1 MKKIIARTLLSTILA
16 TSALSTSVIVMPE
29 STPAMSQNIFKKIGK
44 DLRKARKGI
53 QREIKKGPLK
63 QILPVVGTILIAN
76 GIADG
81 SPAAIIF
88 GAALVAAPQ
97 TFQKDMARK
106 YSREMQ
112 YSGCTSCG
120 NKRVVLRPGQKIT
133 SEREKAIRAEVKEDI
148 KDVQRALAK
157 FGYYTSKIDGDYGPG
172 SRRAAK
178 KFQAGIGTSQTGIL
192 NAEERYLLFTQA
204 AELGYVREARDLQY
218 SAKVIPAVI
227 QQPEM
232 VKKAPVIVTPTIA
245 EFRLAKSQF
254 DKFSNDFLQGGDQSI
269 VKSAELLPDGRVK
282 LQIDDDLSGK
292 TMELIGTVAGIDLAP
307 HRVSDLWIRV
317 TYDDD
322 ETTQAIN
329 LNTRDDFDTVDEASA
344 WMNKAKSKLGILA
357 ELTEVEDVKPKDEV
371 LIADTPKAA
380 EEPIKIAGKE
390 PQTPKIKTP
399 SKTDNIEIAEVKPDN
414 KRPKIAEVKP
424 SNKQPKIATETT
436 IKIVQPEDQTTE
448 IAKVDTS
455 TVAVNEPKIEPIPE
469 PTTISVTTPQEAQI
483 CQQNLFVNFD
493 FPVEDE
499 NISHFIITPPDG
511 AVWFDRGDTTSNIM
525 GQCVQG
531 TYKYE
536 YVSITKGKTAK
547 DWKDSK
553 YTGEFQIASNAE
565 SCSISLDD
573 PTGSAGIRCFQ

>member
-1 MKKIIARTLLSTILA
+1 MKKVIARTLLSTILA

-29 STPAMSQNIFKKIGK
+29 SSPAASQNIFKKIGK

-178 KFQAGIGTSQTGIL
+178 KFQAGIGTGQTGIL

-204 AELGYVREARDLQY
+204 AELGYVREVRDLQY

-254 DKFSNDFLQGGDQSI
+254 DKFSKDFLQGGDQST

-292 TMELIGTVAGIDLAP
+292 TTELIGTVAGIDLAP

-317 TYDDD
+317 TYEDDKI
-322 ETTQAIN
+322 TQAIN
-329 LNTRDDFDTVDEASA
+329 LNTRDDFDTADEASA

-357 ELTEVEDVKPKDEV
+357 ELTEVEDVKPKDDV
-371 LIADTPKAA
+371 LIADAPKTA

-390 PQTPKIKTP
+390 PQTLMIKTP
-399 SKTDNIEIAEVKPDN
+399 SETDNIEIAEVKPDN
-414 KRPKIAEVKP
+414 K
-424 SNKQPKIATETT
+424 QPKIATEPT
-436 IKIVQPEDQTTE
+436 IKIVQPDDQTNV

-455 TVAVNEPKIEPIPE
+455 NVAVNEPKIEPIPE

-493 FPVEDE
+493 FPVDDE

-553 YTGEFQIASNAE
+553 FTGEFQIASNAE

-573 PTGSAGIRCFQ
+573 PTGSAGISCFQ

>member
-16 TSALSTSVIVMPE
+16 TSALSTSVVVMPE
-29 STPAMSQNIFKKIGK
+29 SSPAMSQNIFKKIGK

-53 QREIKKGPLK
+53 QREFKKGPLK

-178 KFQAGIGTSQTGIL
+178 KFQAGIGTGQTGIL

-218 SAKVIPAVI
+218 SAKVIPAVV

-254 DKFSNDFLQGGDQSI
+254 DKFSKDFLQGGDQST
-269 VKSAELLPDGRVK
+269 VKSAELLPDGRIK
-282 LQIDDDLSGK
+282 LQVEDDLSGK
-292 TMELIGTVAGIDLAP
+292 TTELVGTVAGIDLAP

-317 TYDDD
+317 TYEDDKI
-322 ETTQAIN
+322 TQAIN
-329 LNTRDDFDTVDEASA
+329 LNTRDDFDTLDEASA
-344 WMNKAKSKLGILA
+344 WMSKAKSKLGILA
-357 ELTEVEDVKPKDEV
+357 ELTEVEDVKPKDDV
-371 LIADTPKAA
+371 LIADAPKAA

-399 SKTDNIEIAEVKPDN
+399 SETENIEIAEVKPDN
-414 KRPKIAEVKP
+414 K
-424 SNKQPKIATETT
+424 QPKIATEPT
-436 IKIVQPEDQTTE
+436 IKIAKPEDQTTE

-455 TVAVNEPKIEPIPE
+455 TIAVNEPKIEPVPE

-493 FPVEDE
+493 FPVDDE
-499 NISHFIITPPDG
+499 NISHFIITPPEG
-511 AVWFDRGDTTSNIM
+511 AVWYDRGDTTSNIL

-547 DWKDSK
+547 DWKDNK
-553 YTGEFQIASNAE
+553 FTGEFQIASNAE